1 MQGRKPKPAEL
12 KKQHPRKEKVPLPVL
27 VAGRTNGMIDPPEDL
42 PEEAREYWNDFV
54 VKLDEAGILDQ
65 IDLPAATMMC
75 VSYALFERARQ
86 DVEEFGMYALGSMG
100 QVVTAPAVSIM
111 LTNAQTYL
119 RFAEQF
125 AATPS
130 ARARLG
136 LEGAKKRKLDVE
148 MNRLL
153 GPNNRRTD

>member
-1 MQGRKPKPAEL
+1 MVE
-12 KKQHPRKEKVPLPVL
+12 
-27 VAGRTNGMIDPPEDL
+27 PPDDL

-54 VKLDEAGILDQ
+54 VKLDDAGILDM

-100 QVVTAPAVSIM
+100 QVVVAPAVQI
-111 LTNAQTYL
+111 LQANAQVYL

-148 MNRLL
+148 MNKLL